1 MKPTSKNTANEPE
14 AHESEIGTGEE
25 SKAEQAISNA
35 LAKVIHLFLSLLALL
50 LLAAA
55 GIATFEIVARD
66 FPSLWQPN
74 DEYGVL
80 LAIIGNLLLIAITAE
95 FALLLLFR
103 RLSAAVEVVVFVL
116 ARKTVNP
123 DISAFD
129 LMLCATA
136 IAGLIVLRFYYLP
149 GKTT

>member
-1 MKPTSKNTANEPE
+1 MTEPE
-14 AHESEIGTGEE
+14 EIPVGTGEE
-25 SKAEQAISNA
+25 TQTELVVSKN
-35 LAKVIHLFLSLLALL
+35 LGTVIHLFLSTLAVL

-55 GIATFEIVARD
+55 VIAAFDTVVRD
-66 FPSLWQPN
+66 FPALWQRQ
-74 DEYGVL
+74 DEYFVL
-80 LAIIGNLLLIAITAE
+80 QKIIDNLLLIAITAE

-123 DISAFD
+123 DITALD
-129 LMLCATA
+129 LSLCAAA

>member
-1 MKPTSKNTANEPE
+1 MESPTKNAAEEPNED
-14 AHESEIGTGEE
+14 EIGTGEE
-25 SKAEQAISNA
+25 SNAERVVGNYLGAVVHFFLIV
-35 LAKVIHLFLSLLALL
+35 LAVL

-55 GIATFEIVARD
+55 GIAAYETVARG
-66 FPSLWQPN
+66 FPSLWQPK
-74 DEYGVL
+74 DEYSVL
-80 LAIIGNLLLIAITAE
+80 QKIIENLLLIAITAE

-123 DISAFD
+123 DITAFD
-129 LMLCATA
+129 LLLCAA
-136 IAGLIVLRFYYLP
+136 GIAGLIVLRFYYLP

>member
-1 MKPTSKNTANEPE
+1 MTEEPKE
-14 AHESEIGTGEE
+14 VEVGTGEE
-25 SKAEQAISNA
+25 TAAELVISNY
-35 LAKVIHLFLSLLALL
+35 LATVIHLFLSGLAVLL
-50 LLAAA
+50 LVAAA
-55 GIATFEIVARD
+55 LGAYETVVRE
-66 FPSLWQPN
+66 FPALWQRQ
-74 DEYGVL
+74 DEYFVL
-80 LAIIGNLLLIAITAE
+80 QKIIDNLLLIAITAE

-129 LMLCATA
+129 LSLCAAA
-136 IAGLIVLRFYYLP
+136 IAGLIILRFYYLP

>member
-1 MKPTSKNTANEPE
+1 MPTSAKNTAEEP
-14 AHESEIGTGEE
+14 HGSEIGTGEE
-25 SKAEQAISNA
+25 SKAELIVSNFFA
-35 LAKVIHLFLSLLALL
+35 TVIHLFLSLLAVLL
-50 LLAAA
+50 LTVAA
-55 GIATFEIVARD
+55 IATFEIVLRD
-66 FPSLWQPN
+66 FPSLWQPK
-74 DEYGVL
+74 DEYSVL
-80 LAIIGNLLLIAITAE
+80 LTIIGNLLLIAITAE

-116 ARKTVNP
+116 ARKTINP

>member
-1 MKPTSKNTANEPE
+1 MAV
-14 AHESEIGTGEE
+14 
-25 SKAEQAISNA
+25 
-35 LAKVIHLFLSLLALL
+35 VIHLFLSVVAILLV
-50 LLAAA
+50 AAA
-55 GIATFEIVARD
+55 IIGAYDTVVSE
-66 FPSLWQPN
+66 FPALWHRQQ

-80 LAIIGNLLLIAITAE
+80 QRIIETLLLIAIAAE

-123 DISAFD
+123 DISALD
-129 LMLCATA
+129 LTLCAAA

>member
-1 MKPTSKNTANEPE
+1 MAEEPKE
-14 AHESEIGTGEE
+14 VEIGTGEE
-25 SKAEQAISNA
+25 TAAEIVISKY
-35 LAKVIHLFLSLLALL
+35 LGTVVHLFLSVLALL
-50 LLAAA
+50 LLIAAI
-55 GIATFEIVARD
+55 IAAFETVVRD
-66 FPSLWQPN
+66 FPSLWQPK
-74 DEYGVL
+74 DEYSVL
-80 LAIIGNLLLIAITAE
+80 QKIIENLLLIAITAE

-129 LMLCATA
+129 LSLCAAA

>member
-1 MKPTSKNTANEPE
+1 M
-14 AHESEIGTGEE
+14 
-25 SKAEQAISNA
+25 
-35 LAKVIHLFLSLLALL
+35 L

-55 GIATFEIVARD
+55 AIAAFDTVVRD
-66 FPSLWQPN
+66 FPALWQRQ
-74 DEYGVL
+74 DEYFVL
-80 LAIIGNLLLIAITAE
+80 QKIIDNLLLIAITAE

-129 LMLCATA
+129 LSLCAAA